1 MEQMNGTGSRFN
13 LSNIIAASI
22 VALGLVAAALIM
34 THRPQAITTDV
45 PSAKSVVTPPMTQ
58 ESVGQQFHT
67 QILAAP
73 NLHTVHVGGVT
84 ATLTD
89 VEVSRVVY
97 SPKDDTYH
105 ISFNYDWQPDIS
117 QNVAGGDDPTLTNDG
132 YGHYFGYVTFNNDTS
147 VLVTMK

>member
-1 MEQMNGTGSRFN
+1 MNGMGSRFN

-34 THRPQAITTDV
+34 THRSQARTTDA
-45 PSAKSVVTPPMTQ
+45 PSAKFTVAPPITQ
-58 ESVGQQFHT
+58 ESVGKQFRT
-67 QILAAP
+67 QMLAAP

-97 SPKDDTYH
+97 LPKDDAYH
-105 ISFNYDWQPDIS
+105 ISFNYVWQPDIS

-132 YGHYFGYVTFNNDTS
+132 YGNYFGYVTFNNDTS
-147 VLVTMK
+147 VSVTMK